1 MGGVITGSS
10 TSVTGIV
17 TGASVVGGVMTGTSL
32 SATGNITGGNVLGT
46 TGVYKGGVIVLN
58 ANDTIDGG
66 TY

>member
-1 MGGVITGSS
+1 
-10 TSVTGIV
+10 
-17 TGASVVGGVMTGTSL
+17 VVGGVMTGTSL